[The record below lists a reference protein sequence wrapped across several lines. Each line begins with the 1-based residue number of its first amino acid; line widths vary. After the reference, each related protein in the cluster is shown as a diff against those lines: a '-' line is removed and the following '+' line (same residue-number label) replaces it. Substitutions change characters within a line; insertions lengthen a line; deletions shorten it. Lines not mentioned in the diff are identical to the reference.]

1 MFNNIKKLQFIRNS
15 GFSSLAN
22 QQGEE
27 LINNQGRINI
37 KRKGQYFWNAFS
49 SYHFLIDLN
58 VAWFSIAV
66 LLFFIIINIVFTCL
80 YILIG
85 VNQLGGLT
93 SDQAPELW
101 VELFAF
107 SAQTITSVGYG
118 RINPVGMGAS
128 LIASL
133 EALIGL
139 ASFAILTGLVYGRF
153 SKPKIKL
160 LFSTNI
166 LVSPF
171 NDGKALMFRFVNA
184 KSNQLIECEGS
195 LMMSYIDL
203 EKNVRRFIN
212 LELDIKK
219 VSSIAFGWTI
229 VHVINEQSPMF
240 TVSDKDD
247 LLTNKTSFI
256 FTFKGFD
263 QTYAQSVYTRHSFS
277 AEKLIWNAKFI
288 TMYHRSDDNKNTI
301 LDLKK
306 INVYDWTSAI

>member
-101 VELFAF
+101 VELFC
-107 SAQTITSVGYG
+107 I
-118 RINPVGMGAS
+118 
-128 LIASL
+128 
-133 EALIGL
+133 
-139 ASFAILTGLVYGRF
+139 
-153 SKPKIKL
+153 
-160 LFSTNI
+160 
-166 LVSPF
+166 
-171 NDGKALMFRFVNA
+171 
-184 KSNQLIECEGS
+184 
-195 LMMSYIDL
+195 
-203 EKNVRRFIN
+203 
-212 LELDIKK
+212 
-219 VSSIAFGWTI
+219 
-229 VHVINEQSPMF
+229 
-240 TVSDKDD
+240 
-247 LLTNKTSFI
+247 
-256 FTFKGFD
+256 
-263 QTYAQSVYTRHSFS
+263 
-277 AEKLIWNAKFI
+277 
-288 TMYHRSDDNKNTI
+288 
-301 LDLKK
+301 
-306 INVYDWTSAI
+306 